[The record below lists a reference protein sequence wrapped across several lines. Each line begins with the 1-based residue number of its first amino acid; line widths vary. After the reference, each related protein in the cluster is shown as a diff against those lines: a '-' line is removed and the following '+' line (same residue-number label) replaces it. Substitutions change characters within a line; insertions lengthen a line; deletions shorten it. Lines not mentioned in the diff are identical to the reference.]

1 MSRATTTQLSF
12 ADWELMRQG
21 LELEPLLQAIS
32 DFLDDHEGLVAK
44 IRGDLRR
51 GLKNP
56 ATGRSG
62 LAPREVLRSLVLM
75 RVKNWDYR
83 ELRERIADGY
93 TLRLF
98 TGFCCRPVPKHNAFH
113 RAFVRL
119 TPATLQ
125 AVNEIVVK
133 AAVDLGLEDGT
144 KLRVDTTVVQ
154 TDIHY
159 PTDGTLLWDVVR
171 VLSRL
176 LGRLGDALERRI
188 EGFRNR
194 TRAARRRM
202 QALQRMSATQR
213 LRQQTAKYRELIA
226 IAEEVVACARSAL
239 VKFRSAHGKTWH
251 RDLAIAALRD
261 EIGHYCGLAD
271 RVIDQARRRVLEGEQ
286 VPNAEKIYSIFEPH
300 TDLIK
305 RGKVQTPVEFGHKVL
320 LAESARGLITQYQ
333 VLGGNPSDE
342 QHVGRSLE
350 RHKKTFGRPPDLYGA
365 DRGFYSERNLTLC
378 QHSGVNVVC
387 IPQAGG
393 KRVPHRNAYEKTPA
407 FRRGQ
412 RFRAGIEGRISVLF
426 RGRGMKRCLAKGR
439 QRFEILV
446 GAAVLANNLMRIA
459 ELLRTQKTK
468 RRAAA
473 A

>member
-1 MSRATTTQLSF
+1 MSRALSNQISF

-21 LELEPLLQAIS
+21 VVLEPVLQAIS
-32 DFLDDHEGLVAK
+32 DFLDDHEELVGK

-51 GLKNP
+51 GLKKP
-56 ATGRSG
+56 DTGRSG
-62 LAPREVLRSLVLM
+62 LAPQEVLRALVLM

-98 TGFCCRPVPKHNAFH
+98 TRFGCRPVPKHNAFH

-125 AVNEIVVK
+125 AVNELVVQ
-133 AAVDLGLEDGT
+133 AAVDLGMEDGT

-154 TDIHY
+154 ADVHY
-159 PTDGTLLWDVVR
+159 PTDSTLLWDSVR

-176 LGRLGDALERRI
+176 LKRLGKLLEQRL

-213 LRQQTAKYRELIA
+213 LGQQIVKYRELIA
-226 IAEEVVACARSAL
+226 IAEEVVACARSAVAKL
-239 VKFRSAHGKTWH
+239 RTMRGKAS
-251 RDLAIAALRD
+251 LQALEIAGLLD

-271 RVIDQARRRVLEGEQ
+271 RVIDQARRRVLDGEQ

-305 RGKVQTPVEFGHKVL
+305 RGKVRTPVEFGHKVL

-333 VLGGNPSDE
+333 VLTGNPQDE

-350 RHKKTFGRPPDLYGA
+350 RHKKAFGRVPELYSA
-365 DRGFYSERNLTLC
+365 DRGFFSERNLALC
-378 QHSGVNVVC
+378 QHGGVEVVC
-387 IPQAGG
+387 IPQSGG
-393 KRVPHRNAYEKTPA
+393 KRTPA
-407 FRRGQ
+407 REACEKAQPSSGDSASEPASRD
-412 RFRAGIEGRISVLF
+412 ASP
-426 RGRGMKRCLAKGR
+426 CCSAD
-439 QRFEILV
+439 
-446 GAAVLANNLMRIA
+446 AA
-459 ELLRTQKTK
+459 
-468 RRAAA
+468 
-473 A
+473 

>member
-1 MSRATTTQLSF
+1 MSRAATSQLSF
-12 ADWELMRQG
+12 ADWELMQQG
-21 LELEPLLQAIS
+21 LELEPVLQTIS
-32 DFLDDHEGLVAK
+32 DFLDDNERLVAK
-44 IRGDLRR
+44 IRGDLQR

-56 ATGRSG
+56 DTGRSG

-83 ELRERIADGY
+83 ELRERIADGL
-93 TLRLF
+93 TLRQF
-98 TGFCCRPVPKHNAFH
+98 TGFHCRPVPKHNAFH

-119 TPATLQ
+119 TPATLRTI
-125 AVNEIVVK
+125 NELVVK
-133 AAVDLGLEDGT
+133 AAVDLGLEDGA
-144 KLRVDTTVVQ
+144 KLRIDTTVVQ
-154 TDIHY
+154 TDVHY
-159 PTDGTLLWDVVR
+159 PTDATLLWDVVR

-176 LGRLGDALERRI
+176 LRRLSKLLERRI

-213 LRQQTAKYRELIA
+213 RRQQTAKYCELIA

-239 VKFRSAHGKTWH
+239 TRGKSPH
-251 RDLAIAALRD
+251 CDLAIAALRD

-333 VLGGNPSDE
+333 VLNGNPPDE

-350 RHKKTFGRPPDLYGA
+350 RHKKTFGRAPDLYGA

-387 IPQAGG
+387 IPQSGG
-393 KRVPHRNAYEKTPA
+393 KRLAHLDAYEKTPA
-407 FRRGQ
+407 FKQGQ

-426 RGRGMKRCLAKGR
+426 RGRGMKRCLAEGIE
-439 QRFEILV
+439 RFELLV
-446 GAAVLANNLMRIA
+446 GAAVLANNLMNIA
-459 ELLRTQKTK
+459 AWLSKPATCR
-468 RRAAA
+468 RRAA
-473 A
+473 

>member
-1 MSRATTTQLSF
+1 MSRTASSQLSF

-21 LELEPLLQAIS
+21 LVLEPLLRAIC
-32 DFLDDHEGLVAK
+32 DFLDDHEELVAK
-44 IRGDLRR
+44 IGGDLRR
-51 GLKNP
+51 GLKQP
-56 ATGRSG
+56 DTGRSG

-98 TGFCCRPVPKHNAFH
+98 TGFGCRPVPKHNAFH

-119 TPATLQ
+119 TPATLRV
-125 AVNEIVVK
+125 VNDLVVK
-133 AAVDLGLEDGT
+133 AAVDLGLEDGA

-159 PTDGTLLWDVVR
+159 PTDSTLLWDAAR

-176 LGRLGDALERRI
+176 LGRLGKLRGRRI
-188 EGFRNR
+188 QGFRNR

-202 QALQRMSATQR
+202 QALQRMSARQR
-213 LRQQTAKYRELIA
+213 LGQQTIKYRELIA

-239 VKFRSAHGKTWH
+239 EKFGAVRCKGSF
-251 RDLAIAALRD
+251 RDLVIAGLLD
-261 EIGHYCGLAD
+261 EIGHYCRLAD
-271 RVIDQARRRVLEGEQ
+271 RVIDQARRRVIDGEQ
-286 VPNAEKIYSIFEPH
+286 VPTAEKIYSIFEPH

-305 RGKVQTPVEFGHKVL
+305 RGKVRTPVEFGHKVF

-333 VLGGNPSDE
+333 MLNGNPPDE

-350 RHKKTFGRPPDLYGA
+350 RHKKAFGRAPELYGA
-365 DRGFYSERNLTLC
+365 DRGFFSERNLTLC
-378 QHSGVNVVC
+378 EHGGVKVVC

-393 KRVPHRNAYEKTPA
+393 RRTPEREAYEKATA
-407 FRRGQ
+407 FKQGQ

-426 RGRGMKRCLAKGR
+426 RGRGMKRCLAEGGE
-439 QRFEILV
+439 RFELLV
-446 GAAVLANNLMRIA
+446 GAAVLANNLLNIA
-459 ELLRTQKTK
+459 ARLTTQATRR
-468 RRAAA
+468 RRAA
-473 A
+473 

>member
-1 MSRATTTQLSF
+1 
-12 ADWELMRQG
+12 MRQG
-21 LELEPLLQAIS
+21 LVLEPLLQAIA
-32 DFLDDHEGLVAK
+32 DFLDEHEELIAK

-51 GLKNP
+51 GLKKP
-56 ATGRSG
+56 DTGRSG
-62 LAPREVLRSLVLM
+62 LAPHEVLRSLVLM

-98 TGFCCRPVPKHNAFH
+98 TGFRSRPVPKHNAFH

-119 TPATLQ
+119 TPATLRTI
-125 AVNEIVVK
+125 NELVVK

-144 KLRVDTTVVQ
+144 RLRVDTTVVQ

-159 PTDGTLLWDVVR
+159 PTDGTLLWDAVR

-176 LGRLGDALERRI
+176 LGRLGKLRGRRI
-188 EGFRNR
+188 QGFRNR

-202 QALQRMSATQR
+202 QALQRMSARQR
-213 LRQQTAKYRELIA
+213 LGQQTLKYRELIA

-239 VKFRSAHGKTWH
+239 EKFRAMRGKGSVG
-251 RDLAIAALRD
+251 DLTIAGLLD

-271 RVIDQARRRVLEGEQ
+271 RVIDQARRRVIEGEQ
-286 VPNAEKIYSIFEPH
+286 VPTAEKVYSIFEPH

-305 RGKVQTPVEFGHKVL
+305 RGKVRTPVEFGHKVL

-333 VLGGNPSDE
+333 VLNGNPQDE

-350 RHKKTFGRPPDLYGA
+350 RHKKAFGRGPELYGA
-365 DRGFYSERNLTLC
+365 DRGFFSERNLTLC
-378 QHSGVNVVC
+378 QHSGVKVVC
-387 IPQAGG
+387 IPQSGG
-393 KRVPHRNAYEKTPA
+393 KRTPQREAYEKAPA
-407 FRRGQ
+407 FKQGQ

-426 RGRGMKRCLAKGR
+426 RGRGMKRCLAEGIE
-439 QRFEILV
+439 RFELLV
-446 GAAVLANNLMRIA
+446 GAAVLANNLMSIA
-459 ELLRTQKTK
+459 ARLMKRTTRCH
-468 RRAAA
+468 RRAA
-473 A
+473 